1 MNTKRTGNR
10 YGAQNRF
17 SHFLCIA
24 TLLAVVGAFAA
35 PPGVY
40 VWQRNLSPAV
50 VDAVRAAVAEGREV
64 FALAGEFERDADGT
78 IHELLQPD
86 GLPFDFG
93 GGAPA
98 GITSAPPAT
107 AVFRVRIG
115 ALDDPAAS
123 AAVLAARAASL
134 GATRVQLD
142 VDAPERRLSDYAS
155 LAAAV
160 RAGLPPESTLS
171 LTLLPC
177 HLSHP
182 DDVRAVLAPADYG
195 VLQLHGIDPPGSL
208 DEGWRLMD
216 LATVLTA
223 LDRAHALGLP
233 FRIALPA
240 YSYVL
245 QFAPDGTFQ
254 RLWAEGFPG
263 VEAIPPGDIVRLAAP
278 DLPLLAGL
286 LVDPEMPP
294 AIWFRM
300 PVPGGDRWCLDA
312 TTLRELESGRAPAPA
327 IALDSEPLPAGNG
340 FRLYAAFLHDIPL
353 DVATVPLRWRNS
365 ARVGEWMPLGGCI
378 IDAPPGRLPD
388 SVTLAPHACG
398 ERFLAAV
405 VLTENRLELTDP
417 IAQQ

>member
-17 SHFLCIA
+17 SRFLCIA
-24 TLLAVVGAFAA
+24 TLLAAVGAFAA

-40 VWQRNLSPAV
+40 VWQRDLSPAV
-50 VDAVRAAVAEGREV
+50 LAATRAAVAEGREV
-64 FALAGEFERDADGT
+64 FALAGEFERGADGT
-78 IHELLQPD
+78 LRELMPPD
-86 GLPFDFG
+86 ALPFDFG
-93 GGAPA
+93 GGLPA
-98 GITSAPPAT
+98 GVTSAPPAT

-115 ALDDPAAS
+115 ALDDPATTG
-123 AAVLAARAASL
+123 AVLATRAAEL
-134 GATRVQLD
+134 NATRVQLD

-160 RAGLPPESTLS
+160 REGLPADSTLS

-177 HLSHP
+177 HLAHP
-182 DDVRAVLAPADYG
+182 EAVRAVLAPADYG

-216 LATVLTA
+216 PSTVRTA
-223 LDRAHALGLP
+223 LDRARALGLP
-233 FRIALPA
+233 FRVALPA
-240 YSYVL
+240 YAYVL
-245 QFAPDGTFQ
+245 QFAPDGTFR

-263 VEAIPPGDIVRLAAP
+263 VWAIPPGDIVRLASP
-278 DLPLLAGL
+278 DLTLLAGL
-286 LVDPEMPP
+286 LADPATPP

-312 TTLRELESGRAPAPA
+312 ATLRELESGRAPAPA
-327 IALDSEPLPAGNG
+327 VVLDTEPLPAGNG

-353 DVATVPLRWRNS
+353 DAATVPLRWRDS
-365 ARVGEWMPLGGCI
+365 ARVGEWMPLGGCVA
-378 IDAPPGRLPD
+378 DAPVGRLPD

-405 VLTENRLELTDP
+405 VLTENHLENTEP
-417 IAQQ
+417 IALQ